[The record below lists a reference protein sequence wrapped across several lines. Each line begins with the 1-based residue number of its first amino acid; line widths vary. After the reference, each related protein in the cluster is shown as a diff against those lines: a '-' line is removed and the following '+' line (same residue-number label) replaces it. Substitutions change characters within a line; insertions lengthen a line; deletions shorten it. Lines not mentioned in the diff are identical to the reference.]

1 MSLEPYADCV
11 QSLAGFLSFV
21 EKHCEQF
28 DHVLFRGQRQHWTL
42 LPKLARLRMRGELDV
57 LAAEIKMLA
66 SFKSRAV
73 ALLDSTPETEWD
85 WLSIAQHHG
94 MATRLL
100 DWTTNPLAALWFAV
114 ERPAVQRKEAVVWVF
129 THAEED
135 LVEDPS
141 AAASPFDLDRTRVF
155 QPKHIT
161 RRIVAQHGWFTVH
174 HRRGASGFVPM
185 EKNERLRRGS

>member
-1 MSLEPYADCV
+1 
-11 QSLAGFLSFV
+11 
-21 EKHCEQF
+21 
-28 DHVLFRGQRQHWTL
+28 
-42 LPKLARLRMRGELDV
+42 
-57 LAAEIKMLA
+57 MLA

-114 ERPAVQRKEAVVWVF
+114 EKPPLQRKEAVVWVF

-135 LVEDPS
+135 LVQDPS
-141 AAASPFDLDRTRVF
+141 GAKPFELDRTRVF
-155 QPKHIT
+155 QPKHVT

-174 HRRGASGFVPM
+174 HHKRDFGFVPM
-185 EKNERLRRGS
+185 EKNKLFTERLMRLRIPADAFSSLRYALDRRGINAATLYGDLMGLGQDAEWQQSSLEDEDLG